1 MALILGKIFEKHK
14 SNLNALACPAILMI
28 LVGSLYWLTMPKTL
42 SWGWRGYGIDSPELV
57 TAAKFFSVPHPPGYP
72 LYTALLGMFS
82 KILPVG
88 DYAFRGNLFSVIF
101 SCLCVVVV
109 YLIAERLLCQLY
121 PSNRRLHI
129 KMAAFLGAITLAVAP
144 IYWSVSTIAEVYTLH
159 SFLAALQVY
168 FGILLVQ
175 KWKQEKLFR
184 KYVFTALLVV
194 FSISLCNHLTV
205 LAFIV
210 PITLFILCNLPVRLL
225 VKPLP
230 IFAAVVFLLIYMYL
244 PIRASVPVPFSWG
257 RPDTIEGFIWMIRAM
272 PYQSYVMAAP
282 LSELDDRA
290 LIFAKFLFNQFN
302 VIGLF
307 CCAVGMRILFVRDKS
322 LLLVFV
328 STSLLLFV
336 YSITYLTVDAEVNFI
351 PALVYFSIWSSIGV
365 MEIVTTIE
373 KSTKTLSEK
382 YANINLPV
390 VVGLLGFI
398 GLLIVVPLY
407 NMVSKYEELNFSH
420 DRTALE
426 NGRAILSDISDNDVL
441 IVSSEKDVF
450 TSWYARYADS
460 VSNTGIPIAEPLL
473 AYDWYIERAVLPV
486 FPNFDTSVLSTDID
500 DVLLKIVEHAD
511 RNDRDV
517 FTIRPIEDDRLS
529 LEKSGDMYLITLK
542 SQE

>member
-1 MALILGKIFEKHK
+1 
-14 SNLNALACPAILMI
+14 
-28 LVGSLYWLTMPKTL
+28 
-42 SWGWRGYGIDSPELV
+42 
-57 TAAKFFSVPHPPGYP
+57 
-72 LYTALLGMFS
+72 
-82 KILPVG
+82 
-88 DYAFRGNLFSVIF
+88 
-101 SCLCVVVV
+101 
-109 YLIAERLLCQLY
+109 
-121 PSNRRLHI
+121 
-129 KMAAFLGAITLAVAP
+129 
-144 IYWSVSTIAEVYTLH
+144 
-159 SFLAALQVY
+159 
-168 FGILLVQ
+168 
-175 KWKQEKLFR
+175 
-184 KYVFTALLVV
+184 
-194 FSISLCNHLTV
+194 
-205 LAFIV
+205 
-210 PITLFILCNLPVRLL
+210 
-225 VKPLP
+225 
-230 IFAAVVFLLIYMYL
+230 
-244 PIRASVPVPFSWG
+244 
-257 RPDTIEGFIWMIRAM
+257 MIRAM

-322 LLLVFV
+322 LLLVFI

-382 YANINLPV
+382 YANINLTV
-390 VVGLLGFI
+390 VIGLLGFI

-420 DRTALE
+420 DRAALE
-426 NGRAILSDISDNDVL
+426 NGRAILTDISDNDVL

-486 FPNFDTSVLSTDID
+486 FPNFDASVLSTDIN

-511 RNDRDV
+511 RHDRDV
-517 FTIRPIEDDRLS
+517 FTIRPIDDNRLS

>member
-1 MALILGKIFEKHK
+1 
-14 SNLNALACPAILMI
+14 MI
-28 LVGSLYWLTMPKTL
+28 SVGLLYWLTMPKTL

-72 LYTALLGMFS
+72 LYTGLLGIFS

-101 SCLCVVVV
+101 SCLCVVVA
-109 YLIAERLLCQLY
+109 YLIAERLLCQFY

-129 KMAAFLGAITLAVAP
+129 KIAALLGATTLAVAP

-168 FGILLVQ
+168 LGILLVQ

-184 KYVFTALLVV
+184 KDMFTGLLVV
-194 FSISLCNHLTV
+194 FSLSLCNHLTV

-230 IFAAVVFLLIYMYL
+230 IFVGVVFLLIYMYL
-244 PIRASVPVPFSWG
+244 PIRASAPVPFSWG
-257 RPDTIEGFIWMIRAM
+257 RPDTIDGFIWMIRAM

-307 CCAVGMRILFVRDKS
+307 CCAVGMRILFVKDKP
-322 LLLVFV
+322 LFLVFA
-328 STSLLLFV
+328 STSLLLFI

-351 PALVYFSIWSSIGV
+351 PALVYFSIWSAIGV

-382 YANINLPV
+382 YTKINLTV
-390 VVGLLGFI
+390 VIALLGFM
-398 GLLIVVPLY
+398 GLFIVVPLY

-420 DRTALE
+420 DRAALE
-426 NGRAILSDISDNDVL
+426 NGRSILTDISDNDVL

-450 TSWYARYADS
+450 TSWYARYSDS
-460 VSNTGIPIAEPLL
+460 ISNTGIPIAEPLL

-486 FPNFDTSVLSTDID
+486 FPNFDTDVSSTDIN

-511 RNDRDV
+511 RHDRNV
-517 FTIRPIEDDRLS
+517 FTIRPIADDRLS
-529 LEKSGDMYLITLK
+529 LEKSGDMYLLALK